1 VTTSTE
7 AYRAVL
13 AVLACHFPATALVK
27 YDLDGGRLR
36 SFPYYLG
43 FEDGLAGEDYE
54 HPLDFPAL
62 ELFDASGKPATEA
75 EAQSELRAVT
85 SEGEVR
91 MDMANI
97 SSSFYLNMKD
107 EAGARAACAKLVRSF
122 DNLKAEEASARQALD
137 EFPGLQARLSELVTG
152 PGIVF
157 ARWVAELVDSNVVL
171 KWIFLLRS
179 DEDAIFSSTPPRQY
193 CELDEVTR
201 GVADAVMQRDGGFMR
216 LPPNGIHAEEAD
228 YDIPGLKQRV
238 YELVKKS
245 KPDEELMTSARLMA
259 EAAEAA
265 LRAMD
270 QLCAEG
276 RKEAIAADAL
286 EALHGAGSKAGDR
299 EGAVPS
305 DQLLG
310 AKGTKMTSSCLLR
323 FSSQSGNITV
333 GRCPSS
339 FEDPELWCTCP
350 GGDSCL
356 NTYCS
361 HAPPKTCGVGFHTK
375 CLGAFLP
382 KTTPEDW
389 RCPFC
394 AGSISSSAQ
403 AKQFQA
409 MQELH
414 RSLRPFSTRKL
425 KDRRSL

>member
-1 VTTSTE
+1 M
-7 AYRAVL
+7 L
-13 AVLACHFPATALVK
+13 AALACHFPAIALVK
-27 YDLDGGRLR
+27 YDLNGGRLR

-54 HPLDFPAL
+54 HPLDLPAL

-85 SEGEVR
+85 STGEVR

-107 EAGARAACAKLVRSF
+107 EAGARATCAKFVRSF

-137 EFPGLQARLSELVTG
+137 EFPALQAQLSELLTG

-201 GVADAVMQRDGGFMR
+201 RAADAVMQRDGGFMR
-216 LPPNGIHAEEAD
+216 LPPHGINADEAE

-238 YELVKKS
+238 YELAKKS

-286 EALHGAGSKAGDR
+286 EALLGTGSKVEDR

-305 DQLLG
+305 DHLLD
-310 AKGTKMTSSCLLR
+310 AKGSKMTSCLLR
-323 FSSQSGNITV
+323 FSSQDDTRRLALPVLRRQHLPSATGQVLSDHAGAPHVAATSQHAQAERSTVLAMICTLYITIALTSSP
-333 GRCPSS
+333 GLAHTRAPRRC
-339 FEDPELWCTCP
+339 E
-350 GGDSCL
+350 
-356 NTYCS
+356 
-361 HAPPKTCGVGFHTK
+361 
-375 CLGAFLP
+375 
-382 KTTPEDW
+382 TTPPSPPSRARRE
-389 RCPFC
+389 PP
-394 AGSISSSAQ
+394 A
-403 AKQFQA
+403 
-409 MQELH
+409 
-414 RSLRPFSTRKL
+414 RSPGPPPPR
-425 KDRRSL
+425 